1 MKSKKNILSEKQNS
15 IDIDRKFL
23 IDIEKFLKALEN
35 KEISIETRKIV
46 MQWYTNIWKNGSEER
61 IRMTKNLLTNISKFF
76 IETKSEFDENWSREK
91 TKEGLSQKEFNK
103 KWKKLENKTR
113 IVKNRFKIIYPEN
126 NKLEFYLDVFTKWK
140 LKGLVTIETRPVS
153 TKYKKDFKKFSINNI
168 NWLKQELENNDF
180 KNVNLVQKWL
190 PEWTPIIVW
199 NIKTLINNIIT
210 LSNSSSLL

>member
-61 IRMTKNLLTNISKFF
+61 IRMTKNLLTNISEFF

>member
-1 MKSKKNILSEKQNS
+1 
-15 IDIDRKFL
+15 
-23 IDIEKFLKALEN
+23 FLKVLEN

-46 MQWYTNIWKNGSEER
+46 MQGYTNIGKNGSEER

-76 IETKSEFDENWSREK
+76 IETKSEFDENGSREK

-126 NKLEFYLDVFTKWK
+126 NKLEFYLDVFTKGK

-180 KNVNLVQKWL
+180 KNVNLVQKGL
-190 PEWTPIIVW
+190 PEWTPIIVG